1 MLAGF
6 QMPSEPEISRHRGK
20 PKVASVIA
28 HRSVVAAQR
37 TPELSALYALAAE
50 RS

>member
-20 PKVASVIA
+20 PKFAYVDAN
-28 HRSVVAAQR
+28 R
-37 TPELSALYALAAE
+37 
-50 RS
+50 